1 MLQAAGL
8 ELWELFGTDSPDYPR
23 TRNWA
28 LHIWKSMP
36 DAKGLLWM
44 SRRAN
49 DGAVV
54 MLFGDRVPVG
64 AVTVIDGPVPI
75 AQYENMVMGILDR
88 LGCGVMF

>member
-1 MLQAAGL
+1 
-8 ELWELFGTDSPDYPR
+8 
-23 TRNWA
+23 
-28 LHIWKSMP
+28 MP